1 MSITIAEQI
10 KKNIEHEHDTGRTIQ
25 QIANSYHVRSA
36 FINRLL
42 LGEKKYTEITVYSIQ
57 KMFPCALLDFHAR
70 KSLVSRC
77 LSNTMDEN
85 QEHERRLMDYVRKSC
100 ALTSDNISRSALES
114 LILHGDGLTP
124 KERVKF
130 LLFLKEKVH

>member
-1 MSITIAEQI
+1 MGITIADQI
-10 KKNIEHEHDTGRTIQ
+10 KKIIEHEHDAGRTVQ
-25 QIANSYHVRSA
+25 QIGNSYHVRSA

-42 LGEKKYTEITVYSIQ
+42 LGEKKYSEITVYSVQ

-77 LSNTMDEN
+77 LSNAMDEN
-85 QEHERRLMDYVRKSC
+85 QEHERRLMDYVRERYV
-100 ALTSDNISRSALES
+100 LTSDNISRSVLES